1 MKALPKKVSFIS
13 NLSLSHQWDNIA
25 QERNNQL
32 RLGKDLSFQFVL
44 MPTILKLVDASNKD
58 CVLDAGCGSGVL
70 TELIAKYSKQVVGID
85 MSRINIRIADSS
97 INKLDNIKYTC
108 GTIEAYAKKITQ
120 PTFSLLVANM
130 LLQDA
135 KNLKQC
141 INAFSKIILPGG
153 HLVFSITHPWFW
165 PTYWGYDKYD
175 WFKYDEEIAIEAPFR
190 VSSDKDVI
198 GITTHFHRPIS
209 HYLSELHNFGFEID
223 RLIEPMPRKEIE
235 LKYPNLWEFPRF
247 IVIKCIRK

>member
-85 MSRINIRIADSS
+85 MSRINIKIADSGCTKS
-97 INKLDNIKYTC
+97 N
-108 GTIEAYAKKITQ
+108 
-120 PTFSLLVANM
+120 
-130 LLQDA
+130 
-135 KNLKQC
+135 
-141 INAFSKIILPGG
+141 
-153 HLVFSITHPWFW
+153 
-165 PTYWGYDKYD
+165 
-175 WFKYDEEIAIEAPFR
+175 
-190 VSSDKDVI
+190 
-198 GITTHFHRPIS
+198 
-209 HYLSELHNFGFEID
+209 
-223 RLIEPMPRKEIE
+223 
-235 LKYPNLWEFPRF
+235 
-247 IVIKCIRK
+247 

>member
-1 MKALPKKVSFIS
+1 MATQKIQLTRKTLSCLFWMPILELGNFEDEHRCSSQIVSHS
-13 NLSLSHQWDNIA
+13 K
-25 QERNNQL
+25 NQH
-32 RLGKDLSFQFVL
+32 
-44 MPTILKLVDASNKD
+44 A
-58 CVLDAGCGSGVL
+58 
-70 TELIAKYSKQVVGID
+70 
-85 MSRINIRIADSS
+85 
-97 INKLDNIKYTC
+97 
-108 GTIEAYAKKITQ
+108 
-120 PTFSLLVANM
+120 
-130 LLQDA
+130 
-135 KNLKQC
+135 C